1 MADERDHTWSC
12 RYCHEEFNTMLD
24 LDDHVAT
31 EHNKEE
37 HTQVRSGQKPGVVP
51 ADQKETAELPPGA
64 KAAGR

>member
-1 MADERDHTWSC
+1 
-12 RYCHEEFNTMLD
+12 MLD